1 MERKENANRVY
12 LLVETIVIA
21 NVRKKDAIAANQI
34 RLNRCDFLQIGIQH
48 QSYFV
53 L

>member
-1 MERKENANRVY
+1 MERKEGADRVY

-34 RLNRCDFLQIGIQH
+34 RLDRCDFLQIGIQP